1 MSNRPRAV
9 DGVDLHWLDGKAP
22 STTATASTW
31 GVPWAKGQ
39 IDKSTALAL
48 TSNGK
53 NVPVQSWP
61 LAYWPDGSLKW
72 TGHAIAADAALSDTA
87 HLAPGSPSE
96 PTSPVAVKQSGSTIT
111 VTTGNFEAQIKSSG
125 TTLISSLSVGGSK
138 KLSNGQLVVKVQG
151 QPDEPEA
158 NDPANIHTTVA
169 NITAATIE
177 SDGPVRATIKVTG
190 TYKGDGHGEW
200 LPFTIRLYFSAGS
213 TAIKIQHLFL
223 FDGDQAKDF
232 IKGIGVKFDVPLSD
246 ELYDRHVR
254 FTSASGGL
262 WGEAVKVLSG
272 LRRDATAALLNPQF
286 EGTALPAK
294 NSGSW
299 PATITAGLDTLPIW
313 NDYTLVQLSAD
324 HFDIW
329 KRTNNKSSWIK
340 HAGHGAR
347 ANGTG
352 YIGGAKAGGVLFGL
366 HNFWEQ
372 HPRQLDIRNAA
383 GGTANVT
390 VWAYSPEA
398 PAMDLR
404 HYDTVA
410 HGLDLAYEDVEL
422 VTSNPAGI
430 ARSYELTL
438 KVVAST
444 PARQAI
450 ADFAAAVATP
460 PQLVAS
466 PEFYQSHKLFGGRWN
481 IPDKSRSGAAKIE
494 NEKSQ
499 LLDFYVAEI
508 EQRQFYGFWNYGD
521 VMHTY
526 DDTRHTWRYD
536 VGGYA
541 WDNAELGTDLWLWM
555 SFLRTGRAD
564 VFRIAHAMTRHLSE
578 ASLDYIRFPTIFIY
592 RDSQVDFHH
601 IGPFAGLGSRHNVS
615 HWGDGAKE
623 ARVSSSTLKRPFY
636 YMTADEQ
643 MGDLMRY
650 SLQADKTLIEW
661 EPLRKILPK
670 PKAPTRVRIGPDWT
684 ALAGNW
690 FTEWERTNDTKWR
703 DRIVTGMTDIGAMKY
718 GLFTGYTAA
727 VGFDP
732 DTGHLTDEGG
742 QFQASYH
749 LTMLFGGGEFLME
762 LVDTISVPSF
772 DSAWIDFA
780 KYYNA
785 TSAQKTAKYGQN
797 FNSGGFGYLYA
808 KLQAYAGERLNDN
821 SLKQLA
827 WNQVTGST
835 TGYFSSPIEVG
846 GVNVIEPIKQITSL
860 ATNDAA
866 SFSLAQYAV
875 LAIAPELA
883 PNSFTEPSFSQY
895 APSVLSTSTIVEIH
909 DSHEKGSYAPSTDR
923 TLQPSKPKR
932 GLFKRVLRFL
942 GLRK

>member
-1 MSNRPRAV
+1 MSNKPRAT
-9 DGVDLHWLDGKAP
+9 DGVDLHWVDGKAP
-22 STTATASTW
+22 ATTATSSAW
-31 GVPWAKGQ
+31 GVPWAQGE
-39 IDKSTALAL
+39 IDKSTAIAL
-48 TSNGK
+48 TTSDGES
-53 NVPVQSWP
+53 VPVQSWP

-72 TGHAIAADAALSDTA
+72 TGHAIAPDSALVDTL
-87 HLAPGSPSE
+87 HLAPGSPAE
-96 PTSPVAVKQSGSTIT
+96 PSSPLTVKQSGSTIT
-111 VTTGNFEAQIKSSG
+111 VTTGDFEAQINTSG

-138 KLSNGQLVVKVQG
+138 KLSDGQLIVKVQG
-151 QPDEPEA
+151 QPDAPESV
-158 NDPANIHTTVA
+158 DPPNIHTTTA
-169 NITAATIE
+169 NITAATVE
-177 SDGPVRATIKVTG
+177 QDGPVRATIKVTG
-190 TYKGDGHGEW
+190 TYKGDGHGSW
-200 LPFTIRLYFSAGS
+200 LPFTIRLYFGAGS
-213 TAIKIQHLFL
+213 SAVKIQHLFL

-232 IKGIGVKFDVPLSD
+232 IKGIGVQFSVPLSD
-246 ELYDRHVR
+246 ELYDRHIR

-262 WGEAVKVLSG
+262 WGEAVRVLSG
-272 LRRDATAALLNPQF
+272 LRRDATAALLGPQF
-286 EGTALPAK
+286 NGTALPAQD
-294 NSGSW
+294 SGLW
-299 PATITAGLDTLPIW
+299 PTTVLPYLSSLAEW
-313 NDYTLVQLSAD
+313 NDFSLVQLSPD

-329 KRTNNKSSWIK
+329 KRTNSNSSWLK
-340 HAGHGAR
+340 HAGHGVR

-352 YIGGAKAGGVLFGL
+352 YIGGATAGGVLFGL
-366 HNFWEQ
+366 RNFWEQ
-372 HPRQLDIRNAA
+372 HPRQLDIRGAA
-383 GGTANVT
+383 GDTAQVT

-422 VTSNPAGI
+422 VTSNPAGV

-438 KVVAST
+438 EAVAAT

-450 ADFAAAVATP
+450 ADFAAAVANP
-460 PQLVAS
+460 PQIVAS
-466 PEFYQSHKLFGGRWN
+466 PAFYQSQGLFGGRWN
-481 IPDKSRSGAAKIE
+481 LPDTSRSGAATIE
-494 NEKSQ
+494 SQKSK

-508 EQRQFYGFWNYGD
+508 DQRQFYGFWNYGD

-564 VFRIAHAMTRHLSE
+564 LFRKAYAMTRHLSE
-578 ASLDYIRFPTIFIY
+578 
-592 RDSQVDFHH
+592 VDFHH

-636 YMTADEQ
+636 YLTADEQ
-643 MGDLMRY
+643 VGDLMRY
-650 SLQADKTLIEW
+650 SLQADQTLIEW

-732 DTGHLTDEGG
+732 ATAHLTDEGG

-762 LVDTISVPSF
+762 LVDTISVPTF
-772 DSAWIDFA
+772 DSAWLDFCR
-780 KYYNA
+780 YYNA
-785 TSAQKTAKYGQN
+785 TSAEKTAKYGQN
-797 FNSGGFGYLYA
+797 FNSGGFAYLYA
-808 KLQAYAGERLNDN
+808 KLQAYAGERLNDT
-821 SLKQLA
+821 SQKQLA
-827 WNQVTGST
+827 WDQITAFTAGA
-835 TGYFSSPIEVG
+835 FSDPIQVG
-846 GVNVIEPIKQITSL
+846 GVDVIEPINQITSL
-860 ATNDAA
+860 NTNDAA

-883 PNSFTEPSFSQY
+883 PNSLVESTPANY
-895 APSVLSTSTIVEIH
+895 APSVLSSSTVVATM
-909 DSHEKGSYAPSTDR
+909 HEK
-923 TLQPSKPKR
+923 KR
-932 GLFKRVLRFL
+932 DESRPNSGQGARDKERSIVARILRLL

>member
-1 MSNRPRAV
+1 MSNKPRAV
-9 DGVDLHWLDGKAP
+9 DGVDLHWLEGKAP
-22 STTATASTW
+22 STTTNASAW
-31 GVPWAKGQ
+31 GVPWAQGE

-48 TSNGK
+48 STSDGK
-53 NVPVQSWP
+53 GVPVQSWP

-72 TGHAIAADAALSDTA
+72 TGHAVAADTALSDTV

-96 PTSPVAVKQSGSTIT
+96 PASPITVKQSGSTIT

-125 TTLISSLSVGGSK
+125 TTLISSLSIGGSK
-138 KLSNGQLVVKVQG
+138 KLANGQLVVKVQG

-158 NDPANIHTTVA
+158 SDPANIHTTTA
-169 NITAATIE
+169 NVTAATVE

-190 TYKGDGHGEW
+190 TYKGDGHGDW

-232 IKGIGVKFDVPLSD
+232 IKGIGIKFDVPLSD
-246 ELYDRHVR
+246 ELYDRHIR

-262 WGEAVKVLSG
+262 WGEAVRVLSG

-294 NSGSW
+294 VRFGIMARDYYRWARHFTDLERLYVGS
-299 PATITAGLDTLPIW
+299 TKT
-313 NDYTLVQLSAD
+313 SA
-324 HFDIW
+324 
-329 KRTNNKSSWIK
+329 KGSWIK

-352 YIGGAKAGGVLFGL
+352 YIGGAKGGGVLFGL
-366 HNFWEQ
+366 HNFWQQ
-372 HPRQLDIRNAA
+372 HPRQLDVRNA
-383 GGTANVT
+383 GGSTANVT

-438 KVVAST
+438 KAVAST

-450 ADFAAAVATP
+450 ADFAAVVATP

-481 IPDKSRSGAAKIE
+481 VPNKSRSGAAKIE

-578 ASLDYIRFPTIFIY
+578 ASRLP
-592 RDSQVDFHH
+592 SHWSVC
-601 IGPFAGLGSRHNVS
+601 SRHNVS

-636 YMTADEQ
+636 Y
-643 MGDLMRY
+643 L
-650 SLQADKTLIEW
+650 
-661 EPLRKILPK
+661 
-670 PKAPTRVRIGPDWT
+670 
-684 ALAGNW
+684 
-690 FTEWERTNDTKWR
+690 
-703 DRIVTGMTDIGAMKY
+703 TGM
-718 GLFTGYTAA
+718 L
-727 VGFDP
+727 
-732 DTGHLTDEGG
+732 H
-742 QFQASYH
+742 
-749 LTMLFGGGEFLME
+749 
-762 LVDTISVPSF
+762 IS
-772 DSAWIDFA
+772 
-780 KYYNA
+780 
-785 TSAQKTAKYGQN
+785 
-797 FNSGGFGYLYA
+797 
-808 KLQAYAGERLNDN
+808 
-821 SLKQLA
+821 
-827 WNQVTGST
+827 
-835 TGYFSSPIEVG
+835 
-846 GVNVIEPIKQITSL
+846 
-860 ATNDAA
+860 
-866 SFSLAQYAV
+866 
-875 LAIAPELA
+875 
-883 PNSFTEPSFSQY
+883 
-895 APSVLSTSTIVEIH
+895 
-909 DSHEKGSYAPSTDR
+909 
-923 TLQPSKPKR
+923 
-932 GLFKRVLRFL
+932 
-942 GLRK
+942 

>member
-1 MSNRPRAV
+1 MSNKPRAT
-9 DGVDLHWLDGKAP
+9 DGVDLHWIDGKAP
-22 STTATASTW
+22 ATTATSSAW
-31 GVPWAKGQ
+31 GVPWAQGE

-48 TSNGK
+48 TTTDGK
-53 NVPVQSWP
+53 NIPLQSWP

-72 TGHAIAADAALSDTA
+72 TGHAIATDTA
-87 HLAPGSPSE
+87 LVDTVHLAPGSPAE
-96 PTSPVAVKQSGSTIT
+96 PSNPLTVKQSGSTIT
-111 VTTGNFEAQIKSSG
+111 VTTGTFEAQIKTSG

-138 KLSNGQLVVKVQG
+138 KFSNGVLIVKVQG
-151 QPDEPEA
+151 QPDEPED
-158 NDPANIHTTVA
+158 NDPPNIHTTTA
-169 NITAATIE
+169 NVTAATIE

-190 TYKGDGHGEW
+190 TYKGDGHGSW

-213 TAIKIQHLFL
+213 PTVKIQHLFL

-232 IKGIGVKFDVPLSD
+232 IKGIGLQFDVPLSD
-246 ELYDRHVR
+246 ELYDRHIR
-254 FTSASGGL
+254 FTSASGGI
-262 WGEAVKVLSG
+262 WGEPVRVLSG
-272 LRRDATAALLNPQF
+272 LRRDATAALLGPQF
-286 EGTALPAK
+286 NGSALPAQD
-294 NSGSW
+294 SGSW
-299 PATITAGLDTLPIW
+299 PATILAGIASLPIW
-313 NDYTLVQLSAD
+313 NDFTLVQLDAD

-329 KRTNNKSSWIK
+329 KRTSNKSSWLK

-352 YIGGAKAGGVLFGL
+352 YIGGAKGGGVLFGL
-366 HNFWEQ
+366 RNFWEQ
-372 HPRQLDIRNAA
+372 HPRQLDIRDA
-383 GGTANVT
+383 GGSTAQVT
-390 VWAYSPEA
+390 IWAYSPEA

-438 KVVAST
+438 QAVAAT
-444 PARQAI
+444 PTRQAI

-466 PEFYQSHKLFGGRWN
+466 PAFYQSHKLFGGRWN
-481 IPDKSRSGAAKIE
+481 VPNTSRTGAATIE
-494 NEKSQ
+494 SQKSK

-521 VMHTY
+521 VMHTF

-564 VFRIAHAMTRHLSE
+564 VFRIAYAMTRHLSE
-578 ASLDYIRFPTIFIY
+578 
-592 RDSQVDFHH
+592 VDFHH
-601 IGPFAGLGSRHNVS
+601 TGPFAGLGSRHNVS

-636 YMTADEQ
+636 YLTADEQ
-643 MGDLMRY
+643 IGDLMRY
-650 SLQADKTLIEW
+650 SLQADQTLIEW

-670 PKAPTRVRIGPDWT
+670 PTAPTRVRIGPDWT

-690 FTEWERTNDTKWR
+690 FTEWERTNDSKWK
-703 DRIVTGMTDIGAMKY
+703 DRIVTGMTDIGSFKY

-732 DTGHLTDEGG
+732 ATAHLTDEGG

-772 DSAWIDFA
+772 DSAWVDFC

-785 TSAQKTAKYGQN
+785 TAAEKTAKYGQT

-808 KLQAYAGERLNDN
+808 KLQAYAGERLNDTN
-821 SLKQLA
+821 LKQLA
-827 WNQVTGST
+827 WNQVTSST
-835 TGYFSSPIEVG
+835 TGYFGDPIDVG

-883 PNSFTEPSFSQY
+883 PNSFVESRSTKY
-895 APSVLSTSTIVEIH
+895 APSVLSSSTIVGTAYDVEK
-909 DSHEKGSYAPSTDR
+909 DSASWVGDKRRRQT
-923 TLQPSKPKR
+923 PKR
-932 GLFKRVLRFL
+932 GFFTRILRIF

>member
-1 MSNRPRAV
+1 MANKPRAV

-22 STTATASTW
+22 STTANPSTW
-31 GVPWAKGQ
+31 GVPWAKGE

-48 TSNGK
+48 TASDGK
-53 NVPVQSWP
+53 NIPVQSWP

-72 TGHAIAADAALSDTA
+72 TGHAVAADTALSDTL

-96 PTSPVAVKQSGSTIT
+96 PASPVTVKQSGGTVT
-111 VTTGNFEAQIKSSG
+111 VTTGDFE
-125 TTLISSLSVGGSK
+125 
-138 KLSNGQLVVKVQG
+138 G

-158 NDPANIHTTVA
+158 NDPANIHTTTA
-169 NITAATIE
+169 NVTAATVE
-177 SDGPVRATIKVTG
+177 SDGPVRATVKVTG

-246 ELYDRHVR
+246 ELYDRHIR

-294 NSGSW
+294 DSGSW
-299 PATITAGLDTLPIW
+299 PATITAGIDTLPIW

-352 YIGGAKAGGVLFGL
+352 YIGGAKGGGVLFGL
-366 HNFWEQ
+366 HNFWQQ
-372 HPRQLDIRNAA
+372 HPRQLDVRNATSN
-383 GGTANVT
+383 TASVT

-438 KVVAST
+438 KAVAST

-450 ADFAAAVATP
+450 ADFAAVVATP
-460 PQLVAS
+460 PQLVAT
-466 PEFYQSHKLFGGRWN
+466 PEFYQSHKVFGGRWN
-481 IPDKSRSGAAKIE
+481 VPNKSRSGAAKIE

-578 ASLDYIRFPTIFIY
+578 
-592 RDSQVDFHH
+592 VDFHH
-601 IGPFAGLGSRHNVS
+601 IYAGLGSRHNVS

-636 YMTADEQ
+636 YLTADEQ
-643 MGDLMRY
+643 IGDLMRY

-718 GLFTGYTAA
+718 GLFTGYTSA

-772 DSAWIDFA
+772 DSAWVDFA
-780 KYYNA
+780 RYYNA
-785 TSAQKTAKYGQN
+785 TSAEKTAKYGQN

-821 SLKQLA
+821 NLKQLA

-835 TGYFSSPIEVG
+835 VGYFSNPVEVG
-846 GVNVIEPIKQITSL
+846 GVNVIEPVKQITSL

-875 LAIAPELA
+875 LAIAPDLA
-883 PNSFTEPSFSQY
+883 PNLFSESRSIRY
-895 APSVLSTSTIVEIH
+895 TPSVMSVSTMVEAH
-909 DSHEKGSYAPSTDR
+909 YHEKGAISTAKR
-923 TLQPSKPKR
+923 PLGSSRPKR
-932 GLFKRVLRFL
+932 GFFKRIIHFL
-942 GLRK
+942 GLDK

>member
-1 MSNRPRAV
+1 
-9 DGVDLHWLDGKAP
+9 
-22 STTATASTW
+22 
-31 GVPWAKGQ
+31 
-39 IDKSTALAL
+39 
-48 TSNGK
+48 
-53 NVPVQSWP
+53 
-61 LAYWPDGSLKW
+61 
-72 TGHAIAADAALSDTA
+72 
-87 HLAPGSPSE
+87 
-96 PTSPVAVKQSGSTIT
+96 
-111 VTTGNFEAQIKSSG
+111 
-125 TTLISSLSVGGSK
+125 
-138 KLSNGQLVVKVQG
+138 
-151 QPDEPEA
+151 
-158 NDPANIHTTVA
+158 
-169 NITAATIE
+169 
-177 SDGPVRATIKVTG
+177 
-190 TYKGDGHGEW
+190 
-200 LPFTIRLYFSAGS
+200 
-213 TAIKIQHLFL
+213 
-223 FDGDQAKDF
+223 
-232 IKGIGVKFDVPLSD
+232 
-246 ELYDRHVR
+246 
-254 FTSASGGL
+254 
-262 WGEAVKVLSG
+262 
-272 LRRDATAALLNPQF
+272 
-286 EGTALPAK
+286 
-294 NSGSW
+294 
-299 PATITAGLDTLPIW
+299 
-313 NDYTLVQLSAD
+313 
-324 HFDIW
+324 
-329 KRTNNKSSWIK
+329 
-340 HAGHGAR
+340 
-347 ANGTG
+347 
-352 YIGGAKAGGVLFGL
+352 
-366 HNFWEQ
+366 
-372 HPRQLDIRNAA
+372 
-383 GGTANVT
+383 
-390 VWAYSPEA
+390 
-398 PAMDLR
+398 MDLR

-438 KVVAST
+438 QAVAST

-450 ADFAAAVATP
+450 ANFAAAVATP

-466 PEFYQSHKLFGGRWN
+466 PEFYHGHKLFGGRWN
-481 IPDKSRSGAAKIE
+481 VPDTSRSGATKIE

-578 ASLDYIRFPTIFIY
+578 
-592 RDSQVDFHH
+592 VDFHH

-636 YMTADEQ
+636 YLTADEQ
-643 MGDLMRY
+643 IGDLMRY

-670 PKAPTRVRIGPDWT
+670 PTAPTRVRIGPDWT

-772 DSAWIDFA
+772 DNTWVDFA
-780 KYYNA
+780 KYYKKPQNMDK
-785 TSAQKTAKYGQN
+785 TSIQEVSDTR
-797 FNSGGFGYLYA
+797 LYA

-835 TGYFSSPIEVG
+835 TGYFSSPVEVG

-883 PNSFTEPSFSQY
+883 PNSFIESRSNVYTPSIS
-895 APSVLSTSTIVEIH
+895 ASTVIGISY
-909 DSHEKGSYAPSTDR
+909 SREKGASPSSTHL
-923 TLQPSKPKR
+923 TPQSSKPKR
-932 GLFKRVLRFL
+932 GFFKRVLRLL
-942 GLRK
+942 GLSK

>member
-1 MSNRPRAV
+1 MSNKPRAT
-9 DGVDLHWLDGKAP
+9 DGVDLHWVDGKAP
-22 STTATASTW
+22 ATTATSSAW
-31 GVPWAKGQ
+31 GVPWAKGE
-39 IDKSTALAL
+39 IDKSTAIAL
-48 TSNGK
+48 TTSDGK
-53 NVPVQSWP
+53 SVPVQSWP

-72 TGHAIAADAALSDTA
+72 TGHTIAPDSALVDTL
-87 HLAPGSPSE
+87 HLAPGSPAE
-96 PTSPVAVKQSGSTIT
+96 PSSPLTVKQSGSTIT
-111 VTTGNFEAQIKSSG
+111 VTTGNFEAQIKTSG

-138 KLSNGQLVVKVQG
+138 KLSDGQLIVKVQG
-151 QPDEPEA
+151 QPDAPESV
-158 NDPANIHTTVA
+158 DPPNIHTTIA
-169 NITAATIE
+169 NITTATIE
-177 SDGPVRATIKVTG
+177 QDGPVRATIKVTG
-190 TYKGDGHGEW
+190 TYKGDGHGSW
-200 LPFTIRLYFSAGS
+200 LPFTIRLYFGAGS
-213 TAIKIQHLFL
+213 SAVKIQHLFL

-232 IKGIGVKFDVPLSD
+232 IKGIGVQFSVPLSD
-246 ELYDRHVR
+246 ELYDRHIR

-262 WGEAVKVLSG
+262 WGEAVRGLSG
-272 LRRDATAALLNPQF
+272 LRRDATAAILGPQF
-286 EGTALPAK
+286 NGTAVPAQ
-294 NSGSW
+294 NSGLW
-299 PATITAGLDTLPIW
+299 PTTVLPYLSSLPVW
-313 NDYTLVQLSAD
+313 NDYSLVQLSAD

-329 KRTNNKSSWIK
+329 KRTSDKSSWLK
-340 HAGHGAR
+340 HAGHGVR

-366 HNFWEQ
+366 RNFWEQ
-372 HPRQLDIRNAA
+372 HPRQLDIRGA
-383 GGTANVT
+383 GGDTAQVT

-422 VTSNPAGI
+422 VTSNPAGV

-438 KVVAST
+438 EAVAAT
-444 PARQAI
+444 PTRQAI
-450 ADFAAAVATP
+450 ADFAAAVANP
-460 PQLVAS
+460 PQIVAS
-466 PEFYQSHKLFGGRWN
+466 PAFYQSHGLFGGRWN
-481 IPDKSRSGAAKIE
+481 LPETSRSGAAKIE
-494 NEKSQ
+494 DQKSK

-508 EQRQFYGFWNYGD
+508 DQRQFYGFWNYGD

-564 VFRIAHAMTRHLSE
+564 IFRKAYAMTRHLSE
-578 ASLDYIRFPTIFIY
+578 
-592 RDSQVDFHH
+592 VDFHH
-601 IGPFAGLGSRHNVS
+601 TGPFAGLGSRHNVS

-636 YMTADEQ
+636 YLTADEQ
-643 MGDLMRY
+643 IGDLMRF
-650 SLQADKTLIEW
+650 SLRADQTLIEW

-670 PKAPTRVRIGPDWT
+670 PTAPTRVRIGPDWT

-732 DTGHLTDEGG
+732 ATGHLTDEGG

-762 LVDTISVPSF
+762 LVDTISVPTF
-772 DSAWIDFA
+772 DSAWLDFCR
-780 KYYNA
+780 YYNA
-785 TSAQKTAKYGQN
+785 TSAEKTTKYGQN
-797 FNSGGFGYLYA
+797 FNSGGFGFLYA
-808 KLQAYAGERLNDN
+808 KLQAYAGQRQNN
-821 SLKQLA
+821 TAQKQLA
-827 WNQVTGST
+827 WDQINAYTAGA
-835 TGYFSSPIEVG
+835 FSDPVKVG
-846 GVNVIEPIKQITSL
+846 GVDVIEPINQITSL
-860 ATNDAA
+860 NTNDAA
-866 SFSLAQYAV
+866 SYSLAQYAV

-883 PNSFTEPSFSQY
+883 PNSFVESTPSNY
-895 APSVLSTSTIVEIH
+895 APSVVSNSTVVATMYEEKTSTGPRLN
-909 DSHEKGSYAPSTDR
+909 SSRGEKGKKT
-923 TLQPSKPKR
+923 
-932 GLFKRVLRFL
+932 GVLVRIFRFL

>member
-1 MSNRPRAV
+1 MSNKPRAV
-9 DGVDLHWLDGKAP
+9 DGVGLHWLEGKAP
-22 STTATASTW
+22 STTTNASAW
-31 GVPWAKGQ
+31 GVPWAQGE

-48 TSNGK
+48 STSDGK
-53 NVPVQSWP
+53 GVPVQSWP

-72 TGHAIAADAALSDTA
+72 TGHAVAADTALSDTV

-96 PTSPVAVKQSGSTIT
+96 PASPITVKQSGSTIT

-125 TTLISSLSVGGSK
+125 TTLISSLSIGGSK
-138 KLSNGQLVVKVQG
+138 KLANGQLVVKVQG

-158 NDPANIHTTVA
+158 NDPANIHTTTA
-169 NITAATIE
+169 NVTAATIE

-190 TYKGDGHGEW
+190 TYKGDGHGDW

-232 IKGIGVKFDVPLSD
+232 IKGIGIKFDVPLSD
-246 ELYDRHVR
+246 ELYDRHIR

-262 WGEAVKVLSG
+262 WGEAVRVLSG
-272 LRRDATAALLNPQF
+272 LRRDATSALLNPQF

-294 NSGSW
+294 DSGSW

-313 NDYTLVQLSAD
+313 NDYTTSA
-324 HFDIW
+324 
-329 KRTNNKSSWIK
+329 KGSWIK

-352 YIGGAKAGGVLFGL
+352 YIGGAKGGGVLFGL
-366 HNFWEQ
+366 HNFWQQ
-372 HPRQLDIRNAA
+372 HPRQLDVRNA
-383 GGTANVT
+383 GGSTANVT

-438 KVVAST
+438 KAVAST

-450 ADFAAAVATP
+450 ADFAAVVATP

-481 IPDKSRSGAAKIE
+481 VPNKSRSGAAKIE

-578 ASLDYIRFPTIFIY
+578 ASRLPSHWSVCRYADQMNARKQMLNPY
-592 RDSQVDFHH
+592 
-601 IGPFAGLGSRHNVS
+601 AGLGSRHNVS

-636 YMTADEQ
+636 YLTADEQ
-643 MGDLMRY
+643 IGDLIRY

-661 EPLRKILPK
+661 EPLRKVLPK
-670 PKAPTRVRIGPDWT
+670 PKAPTRIRIGPDWT

-732 DTGHLTDEGG
+732 DTAHLTDEGG

-749 LTMLFGGGEFLME
+749 LTMLFGGGEFLIE

-772 DSAWIDFA
+772 DSAWLDFA

-785 TSAQKTAKYGQN
+785 TSAEKTAKYGQN

-821 SLKQLA
+821 NLKQLA
-827 WNQVTGST
+827 WNQVTSST

-883 PNSFTEPSFSQY
+883 PNSFIGIRSNQYTPSIS
-895 APSVLSTSTIVEIH
+895 ASTVVGSSY
-909 DSHEKGSYAPSTDR
+909 SHEKAATSSSTGLKFQR
-923 TLQPSKPKR
+923 SKSKP
-932 GLFKRVLRFL
+932 GLFKRVLRLL

>member
-1 MSNRPRAV
+1 MPNKPRAV

-22 STTATASTW
+22 STTANPSTW
-31 GVPWAKGQ
+31 GVPWAKGE

-48 TSNGK
+48 TTSDGK
-53 NVPVQSWP
+53 SVPVQSWP

-72 TGHAIAADAALSDTA
+72 TGHAVAAETTLSDTL

-96 PTSPVAVKQSGSTIT
+96 PASPITVKQGGGTIT
-111 VTTGNFEAQIKSSG
+111 VTTGDFEG
-125 TTLISSLSVGGSK
+125 E
-138 KLSNGQLVVKVQG
+138 G

-158 NDPANIHTTVA
+158 NDPANIHTTTA
-169 NITAATIE
+169 NVTAATVE

-200 LPFTIRLYFSAGS
+200 LPFTIRLYFGAGS

-223 FDGDQAKDF
+223 FDGDQSKDF

-246 ELYDRHVR
+246 ELYDRHIR

-262 WGEAVKVLSG
+262 WGEAVRVLSG
-272 LRRDATAALLNPQF
+272 LRRDATAALLAPQF

-294 NSGSW
+294 DSGSW
-299 PATITAGLDTLPIW
+299 PATITAGIDTLPTW

-329 KRTNNKSSWIK
+329 KRTSNKSSWIK
-340 HAGHGAR
+340 HAGHGTR

-352 YIGGAKAGGVLFGL
+352 YIGGAKGGGVLFGL
-366 HNFWEQ
+366 HNFWQQ

-383 GGTANVT
+383 GSTANVT

-438 KVVAST
+438 KAVAST

-450 ADFAAAVATP
+450 ADFAAVIATP

-481 IPDKSRSGAAKIE
+481 IPNKSRSGAAKIE

-578 ASLDYIRFPTIFIY
+578 ASGFP
-592 RDSQVDFHH
+592 SHC
-601 IGPFAGLGSRHNVS
+601 LGSRHNVS

-636 YMTADEQ
+636 YLTADEQ
-643 MGDLMRY
+643 IGDLMRY

-670 PKAPTRVRIGPDWT
+670 PTAPTRVRIGPDWT

-718 GLFTGYTAA
+718 GLFTGYTSA

-762 LVDTISVPSF
+762 LVDTVSVPSF
-772 DSAWIDFA
+772 DSAWLDFA

-785 TSAQKTAKYGQN
+785 TSAEKTAKYGQN

-821 SLKQLA
+821 NLKQLA

-835 TGYFSSPIEVG
+835 TGYFSSPKEVG
-846 GVNVIEPIKQITSL
+846 GVNVVEPIKEITSL

-866 SFSLAQYAV
+866 SFSLAQYVV

-883 PNSFTEPSFSQY
+883 PNSLVESRSAQYTLSLRSVSTVVGTDYGEKAAISSGTRQSLGTPRPKPS
-895 APSVLSTSTIVEIH
+895 I
-909 DSHEKGSYAPSTDR
+909 
-923 TLQPSKPKR
+923 
-932 GLFKRVLRFL
+932 FKRFLRL
-942 GLRK
+942 LRLSK

>member
-1 MSNRPRAV
+1 MPNKPRAV

-22 STTATASTW
+22 STTANPSTW
-31 GVPWAKGQ
+31 GVPWAKGE

-48 TSNGK
+48 TTSDGK
-53 NVPVQSWP
+53 SVPVQSWP

-72 TGHAIAADAALSDTA
+72 TGHAVAAETTLSDTL

-96 PTSPVAVKQSGSTIT
+96 PASPITVKQGGGTIT
-111 VTTGNFEAQIKSSG
+111 VTTGDFEG
-125 TTLISSLSVGGSK
+125 E
-138 KLSNGQLVVKVQG
+138 G

-158 NDPANIHTTVA
+158 NDPANIHTTTA
-169 NITAATIE
+169 NVTAATVE

-223 FDGDQAKDF
+223 FDGDQSKDF

-246 ELYDRHVR
+246 ELYDRHIR

-262 WGEAVKVLSG
+262 WGEAVRVLSG
-272 LRRDATAALLNPQF
+272 LRRDATAALLAPQF

-294 NSGSW
+294 DSGSW
-299 PATITAGLDTLPIW
+299 PATITAGIDTLPTW

-329 KRTNNKSSWIK
+329 KRTSNKSSWIK
-340 HAGHGAR
+340 HAGHGTR

-352 YIGGAKAGGVLFGL
+352 YIGGAKGGGVLFGL
-366 HNFWEQ
+366 HNFWQQ

-383 GGTANVT
+383 GSTANVT

-438 KVVAST
+438 KAVAST

-450 ADFAAAVATP
+450 ADFAAVVATP

-481 IPDKSRSGAAKIE
+481 IPNKSRSGAAKIE

-578 ASLDYIRFPTIFIY
+578 ASGFP
-592 RDSQVDFHH
+592 SHC
-601 IGPFAGLGSRHNVS
+601 LGSRHNVS

-636 YMTADEQ
+636 YLTADEQ
-643 MGDLMRY
+643 IGDLMRY

-670 PKAPTRVRIGPDWT
+670 PTAPTRVRIGPDWT

-718 GLFTGYTAA
+718 GLFTGYTSGAFIQSFYTPNFHAYQTPRIQLLVSTQTPDILLTKAA
-727 VGFDP
+727 SFK
-732 DTGHLTDEGG
+732 HR
-742 QFQASYH
+742 
-749 LTMLFGGGEFLME
+749 GEFLME
-762 LVDTISVPSF
+762 LVDTVSVPSF
-772 DSAWIDFA
+772 DSAWLDFA

-785 TSAQKTAKYGQN
+785 TSAEKTAKYGQN

-821 SLKQLA
+821 NLKQLA

-835 TGYFSSPIEVG
+835 TGYFSSPKEVG
-846 GVNVIEPIKQITSL
+846 GVNVVEPIKEITSL

-866 SFSLAQYAV
+866 SFSLAQYAGWYSFYSFGSLRAQTFKTV

-883 PNSFTEPSFSQY
+883 PNSLVESRSAQYTLSLRSVSTVVGTDYGEKAAISSGTRQSLGTPRPKPS
-895 APSVLSTSTIVEIH
+895 I
-909 DSHEKGSYAPSTDR
+909 
-923 TLQPSKPKR
+923 
-932 GLFKRVLRFL
+932 FKRFLRL
-942 GLRK
+942 LRLSK